1 MKFIFD
7 KKTNNFQMTLEPE
20 ELELAKTNPES
31 FKILMEHQNKVK
43 ETIANNLINQ
53 IKEQNAYRL
62 ECEKVHVAE
71 REAIRKSEFEER
83 EKIRKQELEFERL
96 NVQKSQFAWD
106 RILYGTETL
115 VDKFIP
121 DQTPNNF

>member
-1 MKFIFD
+1 MIFTVD
-7 KKTNNFQMTLEPE
+7 EQTKSIKLKLEPE

-31 FKILMEHQNKVK
+31 FKALLEHQNKVK

-106 RILYGTETL
+106 RILYGAETL
-115 VDKFIP
+115 VDKFVP
-121 DQTPNNF
+121 DQTYNF

>member
-7 KKTNNFQMTLEPE
+7 EQTKSIKIKLEPE

-115 VDKFIP
+115 VNKFIP
-121 DQTPNNF
+121 DQTSGNF